1 MLANE
6 EDAKWAQT
14 VGQAFEDAG
23 GSGEVSALPD
33 SAVEAVLAGAGV
45 SSQRADIVI
54 DPPTAYG
61 SPPTT
66 GYSDD
71 PVNTSTGA
79 FLEVE
84 EDLGFAGASGSL
96 AWTRSYSSLN
106 PVVGAFGRGWSSW
119 AEVGLV
125 LTGDAARLTLPDGR
139 VVVFPRAGRGWGR
152 AEGESLWLERAP
164 ASQDGDEDVAQGG
177 GYVVSSS
184 WGLRWR
190 IDSVGRVVH
199 AGAGSGTGVT
209 LSWEGERL
217 VRLTHERGRFVDLSW
232 EGGRVVGAVSSDG
245 RRVVYDY
252 DEVGRLVGVV
262 RPVGSRT
269 YRWDEASLLAQVVD
283 AD

>member
-1 MLANE
+1 M
-6 EDAKWAQT
+6 
-14 VGQAFEDAG
+14 
-23 GSGEVSALPD
+23 SALPD

-96 AWTRSYSSLN
+96 AWTRSYNSLN

-139 VVVFPRAGRGWGR
+139 VVVFPRAGQGWGR
-152 AEGESLWLERAP
+152 AEGESLWLEHAP
-164 ASQDGDEDVAQGG
+164 ASQDGANQDSASQDGAGQADGPGGAGQDGDEDVARGG